1 MALCA
6 ALWSSQNLEIL
17 FPHRVNFYNVF
28 ILNFAFIS
36 AYFKTA
42 FYFYFSIIIKMIKSF
57 FRFPFFQKREQNPP

>member
-1 MALCA
+1 MALCT

-17 FPHRVNFYNVF
+17 FPHRVNFCNVF

-42 FYFYFSIIIKMIKSF
+42 FYFLVFYYYKDD
-57 FRFPFFQKREQNPP
+57 